1 MEAIKPIDITFCQLP
16 PDPPVYDNSDPTA
29 IRRKPGRKPNPAS
42 PALRKAQNRAAQ
54 RAFRERK
61 ERHTKDLESTV
72 HQIREHR
79 DRLRID
85 NERLKTESEII
96 KSENWYLKGI
106 VLTLQLVC
114 LQHNLVI
121 PQHGPYVNDQALS
134 ALAQS
139 IPHPIASYI
148 HANANA
154 NNKISDV
161 PSEKYLSKGSI
172 LVNKDGLLHP
182 IPGVSMSSHQPLS
195 NSPTTSVNRRSDIVQ
210 LHSHATNLPR
220 ELKEPA
226 ASNLAAIEALRLRLQ
241 TGPTNQSTPFTI
253 QPTVLQLTIPHDPR
267 IDLIPTPHMRD
278 RMILF
283 RDQFDLDDCFRCL
296 VGNSV
301 FHGGDPA
308 LAGNWQLA
316 PEFFEKF
323 WFLTIDYDLRRTTNR
338 WRRLQGLHDIAPN
351 AFQRSQPQVSF
362 SDLSSFFGLAV
373 HLGQTYG
380 SPESN
385 NSNNYSN
392 NYSNNCNS
400 NSNSNSYNSN
410 SNSNSNSNLN
420 SYNNNCNSNYNS
432 NSSISSNNTSTSSI
446 SDNQNISSEAGSMWD
461 TLWME
466 QQRNDFDNM
475 LNTMVDASPIY

>member
-1 MEAIKPIDITFCQLP
+1 MEAIKPIDINFCQIP
-16 PDPPVYDNSDPTA
+16 SDAPVYNPDPST

-85 NERLKTESEII
+85 NERLKAESEII

-154 NNKISDV
+154 NPPYSKE
-161 PSEKYLSKGSI
+161 PERYLSKGSI

-182 IPGVSMSSHQPLS
+182 VPGVPPAHEPLS
-195 NSPTTSVNRRSDIVQ
+195 NSPTPVDCRPDIVQ
-210 LHSHATNLPR
+210 LHSHTILPR

-241 TGPTNQSTPFTI
+241 TGPTSQSTPFTI
-253 QPTVLQLTIPHDPR
+253 QPTLLQLTIPHDPR

-351 AFQRSQPQVSF
+351 AFQRAQPQVSF

-380 SPESN
+380 SPESTV
-385 NSNNYSN
+385 Y
-392 NYSNNCNS
+392 
-400 NSNSNSYNSN
+400 
-410 SNSNSNSNLN
+410 
-420 SYNNNCNSNYNS
+420 
-432 NSSISSNNTSTSSI
+432 TS
-446 SDNQNISSEAGSMWD
+446 QNGSSEAGSIWD
-461 TLWME
+461 ALWVE
-466 QQRNDFDNM
+466 QQKSDFDNM
-475 LNTMVDASPIY
+475 LNTMVDVSPIH